1 MVVSCAMFYAQF
13 VLSKK
18 GPLAKI
24 WLAAHWEK
32 KLSKAQIY
40 ETNVQDAVDEI
51 LKPKVKMALR
61 TTGHLLLGIVRI
73 YSRKAKYLLADC
85 NEAFLKLKMAFR
97 PGQVEISEDGHQVD
111 SSAINLPEVFH
122 DFDAALPDFN
132 ELDFESHMHVNQSR
146 IDDITL
152 KEDIVLESNDM
163 GFGDFGGD
171 DFGESLLGFVS
182 DAEVEGARERV
193 SDALGDLNIVSK
205 SITLEEDV
213 ISKSI
218 DGKAADIDLGENL
231 AIPDAVDDFGDF
243 GADNMLD
250 DVVFNEN
257 DLAKGLDAMEAPG
270 AEHETPM
277 ETDEIA
283 GGAMPGLQI
292 APSANGVV
300 MSESFALEPL
310 DPNAIAM
317 VGMEKTGRSKKR
329 RRLIVD
335 EQKNISGDEMKA
347 NMANYG
353 DTVQTLDLAPPT
365 KQLMKLREMS
375 SAEKLFN
382 NAGCSALRAPELL
395 KMYRSHLVLRTRSAA
410 PVSSDDVRRD
420 LEMIDHV
427 DVNIEPE
434 ESIASGF
441 MEDRVDDF
449 EDIPGGMSPMGSPAP
464 LEPIVEE
471 EPVVAPTDDLSANVT
486 KDPFSGPEKKRDRR
500 SRIERTADDEDTT
513 METEDDHRW
522 SKRTQNVLNSI
533 SSKIKASADGEI
545 VLSDL
550 LTKNS
555 TRKTAAQKFYTL
567 LVLKKWQAI
576 EVQQAEPF
584 SDITITAGPNIAGT
598 VTS

>member
-1 MVVSCAMFYAQF
+1 MFYAQF

-97 PGQVEISEDGHQVD
+97 PGQAELSEDGQQVD

-122 DFDAALPDFN
+122 DFDSVLPDFN
-132 ELDFESHMHVNQSR
+132 ELDFETHMHINQSR

-152 KEDIVLESNDM
+152 KEDIIPESTDL
-163 GFGDFGGD
+163 GFGGDFGGD
-171 DFGESLLGFVS
+171 DFGESLLGYVS

-193 SDALGDLNIVSK
+193 SDALGDLNMASK
-205 SITLEEDV
+205 SITLEEDD
-213 ISKSI
+213 INKSI
-218 DGKAADIDLGENL
+218 DGKVADIDLSESI

-257 DLAKGLDAMEAPG
+257 ELTKSLDAIEAPG
-270 AEHETPM
+270 IEHEAPM

-292 APSANGVV
+292 TPSANGVV
-300 MSESFALEPL
+300 MTESFALEPL
-310 DPNAIAM
+310 DASAIAIA
-317 VGMEKTGRSKKR
+317 GMEKAARPKRR

-347 NMANYG
+347 NMANFR
-353 DTVQTLDLAPPT
+353 DTLQPLDLAPPT
-365 KQLMKLREMS
+365 KQLMRLREMS
-375 SAEKLFN
+375 SAEKLYSN
-382 NAGCSALRAPELL
+382 PGCCALRAPVLL
-395 KMYRSHLVLRTRSAA
+395 KLYRSHLVPRARAA
-410 PVSSDDVRRD
+410 VSLSNDDVRRD
-420 LEMIDHV
+420 LEMTEHV
-427 DVNIEPE
+427 DANIEPE
-434 ESIASGF
+434 GSVASGI
-441 MEDRVDDF
+441 MEDHVDDF
-449 EDIPGGMSPMGSPAP
+449 DDVAGGLSPLAGSPVP
-464 LEPIVEE
+464 LEPIAEE
-471 EPVVAPTDDLSANVT
+471 ESTSAQADDSPSTTA
-486 KDPFSGPEKKRDRR
+486 KDLFAGPERKRERR
-500 SRIERTADDEDTT
+500 SRVDRTGEEEDTT
-513 METEDDHRW
+513 VEGGEDDHRW

-533 SSKIKASADGEI
+533 SSKIKSSAEGQI

-567 LVLKKWQAI
+567 LVLKKWQAV
-576 EVQQAEPF
+576 EVHQTEPF
-584 SDITITAGPNIAGT
+584 GDISISAGPNITGT
-598 VTS
+598 VAT